1 MKIKDLSFTFHTAR
15 IKECVDFYVKY
26 FGARVTFDCGWYV
39 TIRFDS
45 ATDAPFFLSF
55 MSPEYSS
62 TPTALEGGITLNI
75 GVNDVDAE
83 YARIKAAGLGIT
95 RELGDQQWGDRS
107 FEATD
112 PIGNI
117 LYIYIPI
124 EISAEYREAVLE

>member
-1 MKIKDLSFTFHTAR
+1 MKINDISFTFHTVR

-39 TIRFDS
+39 TIRFHG
-45 ATDAPFFLSF
+45 ATDAPLSLSF

-62 TPTALEGGITLNI
+62 NPTALEGGITLNI
-75 GVNDVDAE
+75 GVEDVDAE
-83 YARIKAAGLGIT
+83 YAKIKAAGHGIT
-95 RELGDQQWGDRS
+95 RELEDQKWGDRS
-107 FEATD
+107 FEVTD

-124 EISAEYREAVLE
+124 EISEEYRESMLE

>member
-26 FGARVTFDCGWYV
+26 LGARVTFDCGWYATV
-39 TIRFDS
+39 RFDS
-45 ATDAPFFLSF
+45 APDTPLSLSF

-62 TPTALEGGITLNI
+62 TPVACEGGITLNI
-75 GVNDVDAE
+75 MVGDVDAE
-83 YARIKAAGLGIT
+83 YETIKAAGLAIT
-95 RELGDQQWGDRS
+95 RELGDQKWGDRS
-107 FEATD
+107 FEVTD

-124 EISAEYREAVLE
+124 EISEEYREAMLE

>member
-1 MKIKDLSFTFHTAR
+1 MKIKDLSFTFHTKR
-15 IKECVDFYVKY
+15 INECVDFYVKY

-45 ATDAPFFLSF
+45 ATDAPLFLSF

-75 GVNDVDAE
+75 CVEDVDAE
-83 YARIKAAGLGIT
+83 YGRIKAAGLRIT
-95 RELGDQQWGDRS
+95 RELGDQKWGDRS
-107 FEATD
+107 FEVAD

-124 EISAEYREAVLE
+124 EISEEYREAILE